1 MKTSWGWVVN
11 LVFGSKFS
19 HPYSDYKLRNVL
31 GVGMSGAKS
40 RGSINWITTEKKE
53 VDYVNN
59 CS

>member
-1 MKTSWGWVVN
+1 
-11 LVFGSKFS
+11 
-19 HPYSDYKLRNVL
+19 
-31 GVGMSGAKS
+31 MSGAKS